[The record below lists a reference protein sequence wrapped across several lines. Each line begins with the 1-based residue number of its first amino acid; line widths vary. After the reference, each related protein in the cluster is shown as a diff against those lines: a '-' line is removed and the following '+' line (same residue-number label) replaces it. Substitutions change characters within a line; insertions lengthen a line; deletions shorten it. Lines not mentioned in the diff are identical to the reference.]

1 MTKITAII
9 VAVLGTAALMTSVSE
24 ARVSDHR
31 GTERVCAEGLVER
44 APAFRPI
51 TPAYVGD
58 RFTITRP
65 TFAVVHHSDGL
76 VERFADG
83 YLTHRDTKSGKRY
96 RYDGWISTRILAGGR
111 ACP

>member
-1 MTKITAII
+1 MIAA
-9 VAVLGTAALMTSVSE
+9 VALSAVSLTSTAAE
-24 ARVSDHR
+24 ARTADHR
-31 GTERVCAEGLVER
+31 GTKPVCAEGLVER

-51 TPAYVGD
+51 APAYAGD

-65 TFAVVHHSDGL
+65 RLAVVHHSNGH

-83 YLTHRDTKSGKRY
+83 YLTHRDTRSRKTFRY
-96 RYDGWISTRILAGGR
+96 NGWISTRILAGGQ